1 MQLAGRQWAVSAVAV
16 ICFCGCLFQL
26 STCPLCACEPSGGAG
41 KLMSTRMWAEL
52 EGRKWGGV
60 EGWAPRLSLG
70 GKHFSSFFKILT

>member
-41 KLMSTRMWAEL
+41 KLRSTRMWAEL
-52 EGRKWGGV
+52 EGRKWGG
-60 EGWAPRLSLG
+60 GGRLG
-70 GKHFSSFFKILT
+70 AKAVPWWKAFFFFF